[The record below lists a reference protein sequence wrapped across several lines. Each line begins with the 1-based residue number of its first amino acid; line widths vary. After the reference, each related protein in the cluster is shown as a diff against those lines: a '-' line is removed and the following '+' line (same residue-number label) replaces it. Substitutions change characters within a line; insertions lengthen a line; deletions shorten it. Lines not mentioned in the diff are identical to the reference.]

1 MMRGISLHESG
12 GQDDEATH
20 QLSREARKILRFLVT
35 TSKGRLE
42 GGVQLP
48 SSGPNFV
55 SYGSIPELIGRTF
68 VHSKVRDVIVA
79 AYEIL
84 ESEQTGKMFKYAETG
99 AKQTATF
106 LRIRRIR
113 MVFPWASW
121 FPSSMIRVNQFIYP
135 PRRSIDLDM
144 TSSSTTA
151 GTTADIELTTRRW
164 ALI

>member
-1 MMRGISLHESG
+1 MRGISLHESG

-113 MVFPWASW
+113 MVFPWAS
-121 FPSSMIRVNQFIYP
+121 
-135 PRRSIDLDM
+135 
-144 TSSSTTA
+144 
-151 GTTADIELTTRRW
+151 
-164 ALI
+164 